1 MLLFQE
7 ANFIVQVHPKKI
19 MPTDHLSK
27 RSEKLGTEPIDDF
40 FPDAQ

>member
-7 ANFIVQVHPKKI
+7 VNFIVQVHPKKN
-19 MPTDHLSK
+19 LSK
-27 RSEKLGTEPIDDF
+27 RSEKLGTEPINDF